1 MRSTKTVEIEVCD
14 VCGDEKSF
22 NKQLCGKCGK
32 DCCELCAEIFRVDV
46 RRIKG
51 EIGEVWGGSPSRPLR
66 GTTVHH
72 IKLKY
77 NSYYC
82 KECAKPVM
90 ESLVAVGLIEKIDT
104 EDNGAVLD

>member
-14 VCGDEKSF
+14 VCGEEKSF
-22 NKQLCGKCGK
+22 RKQLCGKCGK

-51 EIGEVWGGSPSRPLR
+51 EIGE
-66 GTTVHH
+66 
-72 IKLKY
+72 Y

-82 KECAKPVM
+82 KECAKPVVD
-90 ESLVAVGLIEKIDT
+90 SLVAAGLIEKIDT